1 MRAGISTRRNS
12 SSGAAISASEFPPA
26 LAKTLLLCADCTD
39 ARSLTEADPID
50 GARRI
55 RIDELAVKEPPIAN

>member
-26 LAKTLLLCADCTD
+26 LAKRLPLCVDCDD
-39 ARSLTEADPID
+39 ARGLTEAVRTD
-50 GARRI
+50 GVRRI
-55 RIDELAVKEPPIAN
+55 RIEDLAVKESPIAN